1 MNFNWLKEIWKMHE
15 PIWNGL
21 SWKSADFWCMLG
33 HGNFQVLV
41 YFWFNH
47 FRVHLHMLGTNW
59 TPHVLA
65 KKGQTRCI
73 PRASLIFTFLTKWET
88 SHSRKSVPC
97 AREDNSP
104 HHAFFTH
111 SHSAFVSQNE
121 CKHCLNTKQ
130 NENGHHTC
138 FGLIENSLFSI
149 QRLSAWITTL
159 TSLQTLYIS
168 YSNSPFT
175 NTRTTLEEAPQ
186 NFLIFLALQLELSNS
201 ILLIQSS
208 FLYSNTF
215 IGAQG
220 SYLEGFLVRF
230 QRHQVNLFF
239 TFAGMLTES
248 EPWFEHE
255 LKCFVVCIVFIAGQS
270 LGLMYIWALIQA
282 DLVKSC
288 FWFWMFAVCF
298 SSFWDLISWSMLN
311 LWVWFEL
318 HDVVWYVNFN
328 LSLISWILVENRACL
343 MDLKWAYWNWWK

>member
-1 MNFNWLKEIWKMHE
+1 MENARANLKWPQLEVSWFLVYAWPWQFSSFGSVLIKSFQSPLAHAWHELDTSCACQKRPNQVHTSCLSHFHIFDKM
-15 PIWNGL
+15 
-21 SWKSADFWCMLG
+21 
-33 HGNFQVLV
+33 GNFSLKKISPMCKRGQLTSSRFFHSLTLSFCCSKRLQALPKHQAKRRWPSHL
-41 YFWFNH
+41 FWFD
-47 FRVHLHMLGTNW
+47 R
-59 TPHVLA
+59 
-65 KKGQTRCI
+65 K
-73 PRASLIFTFLTKWET
+73 FTFAL
-88 SHSRKSVPC
+88 
-97 AREDNSP
+97 
-104 HHAFFTH
+104 
-111 SHSAFVSQNE
+111 
-121 CKHCLNTKQ
+121 
-130 NENGHHTC
+130 
-138 FGLIENSLFSI
+138 

-168 YSNSPFT
+168 CSSSPFT
-175 NTRTTLEEAPQ
+175 DTRTALEEAPQ
-186 NFLIFLALQLELSNS
+186 NFLIFLALQLESSSS

-288 FWFWMFAVCF
+288 FWFWCLQCVFPVFEIWFLDLC
-298 SSFWDLISWSMLN
+298 LISEFDSNCM
-311 LWVWFEL
+311 
-318 HDVVWYVNFN
+318 
-328 LSLISWILVENRACL
+328 
-343 MDLKWAYWNWWK
+343 M